1 MSGLFGHLVG
11 VLILLLMGVFL
22 GIWYW
27 AWRPR
32 HKPAFDA
39 LAEIP
44 MHDGGAAPEEG
55 IEGGAGPREAGS

>member
-1 MSGLFGHLVG
+1 MSALFGHLVG
-11 VLILLLMGVFL
+11 VLILLLMSVFI

-32 HKPAFDA
+32 HKPAFDE

-44 MHDGGAAPEEG
+44 MRDAAPAQRLHGGPDEG
-55 IEGGAGPREAGS
+55 RA

>member
-11 VLILLLMGVFL
+11 VLILLLMGIFI

-32 HKPAFDA
+32 HKPTFDA

-44 MHDGGAAPEEG
+44 MHDAGAAPAGEVP
-55 IEGGAGPREAGS
+55 GPRDVAP

>member
-1 MSGLFGHLVG
+1 MNGLFGHLVG
-11 VLILLLMGVFL
+11 VLILLLMAVFI

-32 HKPAFDA
+32 HKPVFDA

-44 MHDGGAAPEEG
+44 MHDANAAAAGEVGAASGRRDLE
-55 IEGGAGPREAGS
+55 S

>member
-11 VLILLLMGVFL
+11 VLILLLMAIFI

-32 HKPAFDA
+32 HKPTFDA

-44 MHDGGAAPEEG
+44 MHDAGDAAAGEAP
-55 IEGGAGPREAGS
+55 GPRDVAR